1 MAGLKVDDM
10 SGILVAV
17 VQLELFDAQKPGLS
31 FRFPQLLAIDGIKL
45 LQPHLVN
52 LLDGVLAKAC
62 KLCHCLVGQTP
73 CEQVTR
79 LVVQSIRYPMAGS
92 LELYV
97 LAFGCMA
104 FWTAELVMFNAYI

>member
-1 MAGLKVDDM
+1 MAGFQVDDM
-10 SGILVAV
+10 SGVLVAI
-17 VQLELFDAQKPGLS
+17 VQLELVYAQEPGLY

-45 LQPHLVN
+45 LQTLLVN
-52 LLDGVLAKAC
+52 LLDGVLAKAS
-62 KLCHCLVGQTP
+62 KLCHCLVCQPP

-92 LELYV
+92 LEPDV

-104 FWTAELVMFNAYI
+104 SGTAELVMLNAYI